1 MTSLSALAPRSLRLP
16 HALPPQAIRFPSRH
30 APRCPSLPP
39 PTPLS
44 CIVDGNK
51 KFRIFSGNFA
61 CGIVLENLVVQHALN
76 GVHVGACQFAARRVT
91 FQHNVADKSSTG
103 GAVFNSRDSSPTA
116 GSPLQFTTQLTHP
129 TAGSPLQLTSC
140 FLLNNTA
147 LTCLSSLLS
156 FSPISLCPFF
166 LSSSR
171 DSSPTAGTPLQFTT
185 CVFLNNTAA
194 GNGGVIN
201 VGRDPTGGPDVKIA
215 KCTFTRGGARGGA
228 RGGGA
233 ILTTSPILTS
243 IGTRFSANA
252 VMNGRGGAISIQAQG
267 AVVQFCSSNFRRNRA
282 PVYPVSNDMNA
293 GTSDGTV
300 TACGS
305 TGPRRIRK
313 TPALKEVQSCRRNF
327 RRSRAPVYPVSNDMN
342 AGTSDGTVT
351 ACGSMGP
358 RRIRKTLNPEGGS
371 ELQNQFDPAKAC
383 TVCKMGYTLESKCV
397 ACSPGFFSGQ
407 KGRCTVCGTV
417 DKKGRCTVCGTVDKK
432 GRCTVC
438 GTVDKGRRGAA
449 PCVEPDKV
457 RGSVDKVCGT
467 MDKVCGTVDK
477 VRGSVDKVRGS
488 VDKVRGS
495 VDKVRGSV
503 DKVRGSV
510 DKVRGSVDKVRGSV
524 DKVRGSVDKV
534 RGSVD
539 KVRGSVDKV
548 RGSVDKV
555 GVRDNIAW
563 QKGRCT
569 VCGTVDKGFFSGQK
583 GRCTMCGTVD
593 KVRGRENR
601 ASGCENK
608 ACERE
613 GQGALRTVCKMGYT
627 MESKCVA
634 CAEGF
639 FLRPEGALHRIQE
652 LTGELSNLNNATQAA
667 SSKRCQQMCQR
678 AQTQTKLYKNY
689 CNLWAFVENR

>member
-116 GSPLQFTTQLTHP
+116 G
-129 TAGSPLQLTSC
+129 
-140 FLLNNTA
+140 
-147 LTCLSSLLS
+147 
-156 FSPISLCPFF
+156 
-166 LSSSR
+166 
-171 DSSPTAGTPLQFTT
+171 TPLQFTT

-215 KCTFTRGGARGGA
+215 KCTFSKNSAGRSGGAIYSEGSELYLRQSTFSQNTAA

-548 RGSVDKV
+548 